1 MKECMKAITEL
12 AGRPGVWLDR
22 ATEEDIIV
30 SSRVRLA
37 RNVKGELFP
46 QRAAAADREHLFA
59 KIAPIVG
66 GLPSM
71 TPSSI
76 LDMGDLNWTEKH
88 VLRERHL
95 ISVEQSEKG
104 KGSGVVLKDDES
116 VAVMINEEDHL
127 RMQALSPGLA
137 LQSGWQVIDAVDTEL
152 EQRVNYAFSRRLGY
166 LTACPSNVGTGLRA
180 SVMLHLPGLNFLN
193 EMEQVVKGLTR
204 IGLAVR
210 GVLGEGTDAF
220 GNMFQISNQMTLGE
234 TEKNI
239 VDRLTEM
246 VLEVAGHE
254 RNARLRLVEQRKVQ
268 LMDYVG
274 RAYGVLMNAK
284 LLSSREML
292 DLLSS
297 LRLGADVGMVR
308 DVSSA
313 VIRELMLLTQ
323 PGHMQI
329 MLGRELSP
337 EERDQMRA
345 HMVRDKLR
353 KMWVKA

>member
-1 MKECMKAITEL
+1 MKKITDL
-12 AGRPGVWLDR
+12 ASRPSVWLDS
-22 ATEEDIIV
+22 AAEEDIIV

-37 RNVKGELFP
+37 RNLKGEMFP
-46 QRAAAADREHLFA
+46 QRAGVEDRVRLFG
-59 KIAPIVG
+59 KISQVLTE
-66 GLPSM
+66 LPSM
-71 TPSSI
+71 HTSTV
-76 LDMGDLNWTEKH
+76 LDMGGLNWTEKH

-95 ISVEQSEKG
+95 ISVEHSEKG
-104 KGSGVVLKDDES
+104 KGSGVVLRDDES
-116 VAVMINEEDHL
+116 VAIMVNEEDHL
-127 RMQALSPGLA
+127 RMQALSPGLV
-137 LQSGWQVIDAVDTEL
+137 LQAGWQKIDAVDSEL
-152 EQRVNYAFSRRLGY
+152 EQHVEYAFLRRIGY

-180 SVMLHLPGLNFLN
+180 SVMLHLPGLNLLN
-193 EMEQVVKGLTR
+193 EMEQVIKGLTR

-234 TEKNI
+234 TEKSI

-254 RNARLRLVEQRKVQ
+254 RNARLRLVEQRKVY
-268 LMDYVG
+268 LMDYIG
-274 RAYGVLMNAK
+274 RAYGVLMNAQ

-297 LRLGADVGMVR
+297 LRLGADVGLIR
-308 DVSSA
+308 DVLPS

-353 KMWVKA
+353 KMWVKT